1 MGKSRVS
8 KIEERIRKERGE
20 VASIHHAFRDFPAAM
35 EAHFEFY
42 QKIIVGDDLP
52 LERIEREFLAVST
65 SEANKCPYCIGHHQ
79 QALGYVGEIDLPSEK
94 KEIYQKLAK
103 TLTNEPHK
111 SHLLK
116 KEFRSIH
123 QEESAWQHAVF
134 IVSYFNMANRLAFA
148 MDLELEENFHKSCH

>member
-1 MGKSRVS
+1 MVKNRVS
-8 KIEERIRKERGE
+8 KIIDRIRKERGE
-20 VASIHHAFRDFPAAM
+20 VAEIHHAFRDFPEAM

-42 QKIIVGDDLP
+42 QKIIVGDNLP

-79 QALGYVGEIDLPSEK
+79 KALDNIGEIDLPSEK
-94 KEIYQKLAK
+94 KEIYRKLAQ
-103 TLTNEPHK
+103 TLSSEPHK

-116 KEFRSIH
+116 KEFNSIH
-123 QEESAWQHAVF
+123 QDESAWQHAVF